1 MVRRLCVDVTVLG
14 EGIGKSLLLL
24 NIEIQIGFQENENQF
39 GVNMIMH
46 FNYNNPPLVSSLKLS
61 C

>member
-14 EGIGKSLLLL
+14 EGFGKILLLL

-39 GVNMIMH
+39 
-46 FNYNNPPLVSSLKLS
+46 KLGLT
-61 C
+61 